1 MIFVNRLIYTAF
13 QINKLIAVE
22 GLIMDDKK
30 LFAAWLENA
39 TDDKDLT
46 EELKSIENNDQQIY
60 DRFYTALKFGTAG
73 LRGVI
78 GAGTNRMNIY
88 VVRQATQGLANYV
101 LNKYGKGA
109 VAISHD
115 SRIKA
120 DLFMNEAAR
129 VLAANG
135 IKVYITSELQPTPV
149 LSYLVRYFKC
159 QAGIMVTA
167 SHNPAKYNGYK
178 AYGEDGCQMTDAA
191 AAAVYDEIQKLDM
204 FKDVKLADFDEAI
217 ANGMIEYVDDS
228 VYDTYLEKVLEQQVN
243 PGICKGA
250 ELKVVYTPLNGCGNK
265 LVRKVLGKIGVEE
278 VEIVKEQELPDGNFT
293 TCPYPNPEIQEALQK
308 GLELCEKVQPDLLL
322 ATDPDA
328 DRVGIAVKD
337 YDGSYRL
344 ITGNEDGVMLTN
356 YILSCKKEAN
366 TLPEKPVVVKT
377 IVTTKLINKLCEK
390 YGCELKNVLT
400 GFKYIGEVILGLEQK
415 GEENRYLFGF
425 EESYGYLSGTYVRDK
440 DAVVASML
448 VAEMAAYYKK
458 QGKSL
463 AEVIDGLYEEF
474 GYYLNKTFA
483 FEFEGAAG
491 MQKMADMM
499 TAVRENLPAE
509 IDGYKVVKV
518 SDYLLKKEKDLVTGE
533 ETDITLP
540 TSNVIT
546 LNLENDNAVIIRPS
560 GTEPKIKL
568 YVTAVGKTKDDALNV
583 CDGLVKSA
591 EEILGL

>member
-1 MIFVNRLIYTAF
+1 M
-13 QINKLIAVE
+13 E
-22 GLIMDDKK
+22 IMS
-30 LFAAWLENA
+30 LYNSWLENA
-39 TDDKDLT
+39 TEDKDLIT
-46 EELKSIENNDQQIY
+46 ELESIKGDENEIY
-60 DRFYTALKFGTAG
+60 ERFYTALKFGTAG

-101 LNKYGKGA
+101 LSKYGKGS

-135 IKVYITSELQPTPV
+135 IKTYITTELQPTPV

-178 AYGEDGCQMTDAA
+178 AYGEDGCQMTDNA

-204 FKDVKLADFDEAI
+204 FNDVKTMDFDEAI
-217 ANGMIEYVDDS
+217 EKGLIEYVDNS
-228 VYDTYLEKVLEQQVN
+228 VYETYLDEVMKQQVN
-243 PGICKGA
+243 PGICKGSG
-250 ELKVVYTPLNGCGNK
+250 LKVVYTPLNGAGNK
-265 LVRKVLGKIGVEE
+265 LVRKILNRIGVED
-278 VEIVKEQELPDGNFT
+278 VTVVPEQEMPDGNFT
-293 TCPYPNPEIQEALQK
+293 TCPYPNPEIREALAK
-308 GLELCEKVQPDLLL
+308 GLELCEKVKPDLLL
-322 ATDPDA
+322 ATDPDS

-337 YDGSYRL
+337 FDDSYRL
-344 ITGNEDGVMLTN
+344 ISGNEDGVMLTN
-356 YILSCKKEAN
+356 YILSCKKEQGV
-366 TLPEKPVVVKT
+366 LPENPVVVKT

-400 GFKYIGEVILGLEQK
+400 GFKYIGEVILNLEKK

-425 EESYGYLSGTYVRDK
+425 EESYGYLAGTYVRDK

-448 VAEMAAYYKK
+448 ICEMTAYYRK
-458 QGKSL
+458 QGISL
-463 AEVIDGLYEEF
+463 AQMIDDLYKEY
-474 GYYLNKTFA
+474 GYYLNQTFA

-491 MQKMADMM
+491 MQKMSDIMSS
-499 TAVRENLPAE
+499 VRANLPKA
-509 IDGYKVVKV
+509 IDEYKVVKV
-518 SDYLLKKEKDLVTGE
+518 SDYQLKKETDLITGE
-533 ETDITLP
+533 TTDITLP
-540 TSNVIT
+540 TSNVIA
-546 LNLENDNAVIIRPS
+546 LNLEGDNGVIIRPS

-568 YVTAVGKTKDDALNV
+568 YITAVGKDKDDALAI
-583 CDGLVKSA
+583 CSKLVSSAKS
-591 EEILGL
+591 ILGIE

>member
-1 MIFVNRLIYTAF
+1 
-13 QINKLIAVE
+13 
-22 GLIMDDKK
+22 MDIKQTYNE
-30 LFAAWLENA
+30 WLENA
-39 TDDKDLT
+39 VEDKDLKA
-46 EELKSIENNDQQIY
+46 ELESIKNNEDEIY

-73 LRGVI
+73 LRGII

-101 LNKYGKGA
+101 LKKYGNGS

-167 SHNPAKYNGYK
+167 SHNPAAYNGYK
-178 AYGEDGCQMTDAA
+178 AYGEDGCQMTDVAA
-191 AAAVYDEIQKLDM
+191 NTVYDEISKLDM
-204 FKDVKLADFDEAI
+204 FKDVKIADFDEAVK
-217 ANGMIEYVDDS
+217 NGMIEYVDES
-228 VYDTYLEKVLEQQVN
+228 VYDTYLEKVMEQQVN
-243 PGICKGA
+243 PGVCNGA
-250 ELKVVYTPLNGCGNK
+250 DLKVVYTPLNGTGNK
-265 LVRKVLGKIGVEE
+265 LVRKVLGKIGVND
-278 VEIVKEQELPDGNFT
+278 VVVVPEQELPDGNFT
-293 TCPYPNPEIQEALQK
+293 TCPYPNPEIKEALAK
-308 GLELCEKVQPDLLL
+308 GLELCEKEQPDLLL

-344 ITGNEDGVMLTN
+344 ISGNEDGVMLTN
-356 YILSCKKEAN
+356 YILSCKKASGK
-366 TLPEKPVVVKT
+366 LPEKPVVVKT

-400 GFKYIGEVILGLEQK
+400 GFKYIGEVILNLEK
-415 GEENRYLFGF
+415 KHEENRYLFGF

-448 VAEMAAYYKK
+448 VCEMAAYYKK

-474 GYYLNKTFA
+474 GYYLNQTYS
-483 FEFEGAAG
+483 FEFDGASG
-491 MQKMADMM
+491 MQKMADIM
-499 TAVRENLPAE
+499 TAVRDNTPKS
-509 IDGYKVVKV
+509 IVGYDVVKV
-518 SDYLLKKEKDLVTGE
+518 SDYFLRK
-533 ETDITLP
+533 ETDVATGSITDIDLP
-540 TSNVIT
+540 KSNVIA
-546 LNLENDNAVIIRPS
+546 LHLANDNAVIIRPS

-568 YVTAVGKTKDDALNV
+568 YITSVGKDKDNAAEI
-583 CDGLVKSA
+583 CEKLVVASK
-591 EEILGL
+591 EILGVE

>member
-1 MIFVNRLIYTAF
+1 
-13 QINKLIAVE
+13 
-22 GLIMDDKK
+22 MDIKQTYNE
-30 LFAAWLENA
+30 WLENA
-39 TDDKDLT
+39 VEDKDLKA
-46 EELKSIENNDQQIY
+46 ELESIKNNEDEIY

-73 LRGVI
+73 LRGII

-101 LNKYGKGA
+101 LKKYGNGS

-167 SHNPAKYNGYK
+167 SHNPAAYNGYK
-178 AYGEDGCQMTDAA
+178 AYGEDGCQMTDVAA
-191 AAAVYDEIQKLDM
+191 NTVYDEISKLDM
-204 FKDVKLADFDEAI
+204 FKDVKIADFDEAVKS
-217 ANGMIEYVDDS
+217 GMIEYVDES
-228 VYDTYLEKVLEQQVN
+228 VYDTYLEKVMEQQVN
-243 PGICKGA
+243 PGVCNGA
-250 ELKVVYTPLNGCGNK
+250 DLKVVYTPLNGTGNK
-265 LVRKVLGKIGVEE
+265 LVRKVLGKIGVND
-278 VEIVKEQELPDGNFT
+278 VVVVPEQELPDGNFT
-293 TCPYPNPEIQEALQK
+293 TCPYPNPEIKEALAK
-308 GLELCEKVQPDLLL
+308 GLELCEKEQPDLLL

-344 ITGNEDGVMLTN
+344 ISGNEDGVMLTN
-356 YILSCKKEAN
+356 YILSCKKASGK
-366 TLPEKPVVVKT
+366 LPEKPVVVKT

-400 GFKYIGEVILGLEQK
+400 GFKYIGEVILNLEK
-415 GEENRYLFGF
+415 KHEENRYLFGF

-448 VAEMAAYYKK
+448 VCEMAAYYKK

-474 GYYLNKTFA
+474 GYYLNKTYS
-483 FEFEGAAG
+483 FEFGGAAG
-491 MQKMADMM
+491 MHKMADIM
-499 TAVRENLPAE
+499 TAVRDNTPKSIA
-509 IDGYKVVKV
+509 GYDVVKV
-518 SDYLLKKEKDLVTGE
+518 SDYLLRK
-533 ETDITLP
+533 ETDVATGSVTDIDLP
-540 TSNVIT
+540 KSNVIALHLT
-546 LNLENDNAVIIRPS
+546 DDNAVIIRPS

-568 YVTAVGKTKDDALNV
+568 YITSVGKDKDNAAKI
-583 CDGLVKSA
+583 CEKLVVASK
-591 EEILGL
+591 EILGIE

>member
-1 MIFVNRLIYTAF
+1 
-13 QINKLIAVE
+13 
-22 GLIMDDKK
+22 MDIKQTYNE
-30 LFAAWLENA
+30 WLENA
-39 TDDKDLT
+39 VEDKDLT
-46 EELKSIENNDQQIY
+46 AELESIKNNEDEIY

-73 LRGVI
+73 LRGII

-101 LNKYGKGA
+101 LKKYGNGS

-167 SHNPAKYNGYK
+167 SHNPAAYNGYK
-178 AYGEDGCQMTDAA
+178 AYGEDGCQMTDVAA
-191 AAAVYDEIQKLDM
+191 NTVYDEISKLDM
-204 FKDVKLADFDEAI
+204 FKDVKIADFDEAVKS
-217 ANGMIEYVDDS
+217 GMIEYVDES
-228 VYDTYLEKVLEQQVN
+228 VYDTYLEKVMEQQVN
-243 PGICKGA
+243 PGVCKGA
-250 ELKVVYTPLNGCGNK
+250 DLKVVYTPLNGTGNK
-265 LVRKVLGKIGVEE
+265 LVRKVLGKIGVND
-278 VEIVKEQELPDGNFT
+278 VVVVPEQELPDGNFT
-293 TCPYPNPEIQEALQK
+293 TCPYPNPEIKEALAK
-308 GLELCEKVQPDLLL
+308 GLELCEKEQPDLLL

-344 ITGNEDGVMLTN
+344 ISGNEDGVMLTN
-356 YILSCKKEAN
+356 YILSCKKASGK
-366 TLPEKPVVVKT
+366 LPEKPVVVKT

-400 GFKYIGEVILGLEQK
+400 GFKYIGEVILNLEK
-415 GEENRYLFGF
+415 KHEENRYLFGF

-448 VAEMAAYYKK
+448 VCEMAAYYKK

-474 GYYLNKTFA
+474 GYYLNQTYS
-483 FEFEGAAG
+483 FEFGGAAG
-491 MQKMADMM
+491 MQKMSDIM
-499 TAVRENLPAE
+499 TSVRDNTPKSIA
-509 IDGYKVVKV
+509 GYDVVKV
-518 SDYLLKKEKDLVTGE
+518 SDYFLRK
-533 ETDITLP
+533 ETDIATGSVTDIDLP
-540 TSNVIT
+540 KSNVIA
-546 LNLENDNAVIIRPS
+546 LHLADDNAVIIRPS

-568 YVTAVGKTKDDALNV
+568 YITSVGKDKDNAAEI
-583 CDGLVKSA
+583 CEKLVVASK
-591 EEILGL
+591 EILGIK

>member
-1 MIFVNRLIYTAF
+1 MEITKLYESWCKNAVED
-13 QINKLIAVE
+13 QDLIAE
-22 GLIMDDKK
+22 
-30 LFAAWLENA
+30 LE
-39 TDDKDLT
+39 
-46 EELKSIENNDQQIY
+46 SIRGNEKEIY
-60 DRFYTALKFGTAG
+60 ERFYTALKFGTAG

-101 LNKYGKGA
+101 INKYGKGA

-120 DLFMNEAAR
+120 DLFMIEAAK

-135 IKVYITSELQPTPV
+135 IKTYITTELQPTPV

-178 AYGEDGCQMTDAA
+178 AYGEDGCQMTDNAA
-191 AAAVYDEIQKLDM
+191 QAVYDEITKLDI
-204 FKDVKLADFDEAI
+204 FNDVKTMDFDEAI
-217 ANGMIEYVDDS
+217 EKGLIEYVDDS
-228 VYDTYLEKVLEQQVN
+228 VYDTYLDCVLEQQVN
-243 PGICKGA
+243 PGICEDA
-250 ELKVVYTPLNGCGNK
+250 DISVVYTPLNGAGNK
-265 LVRKVLGKIGVEE
+265 LVRKVLGKIGVK
-278 VEIVKEQELPDGNFT
+278 EINVVKEQEMPDGNFT
-293 TCPYPNPEIQEALQK
+293 TCPYPNPEIKEALQK
-308 GLELCEKVQPDLLL
+308 GLELCEEKQPDLLL
-322 ATDPDA
+322 ATDPDS

-356 YILSCKKEAN
+356 YILSCKKAN
-366 TLPEKPVVVKT
+366 GTLPEKPVVVKT
-377 IVTTKLINKLCEK
+377 IVSTKLINKLCEK
-390 YGCELKNVLT
+390 YDCELKNVLT
-400 GFKYIGEVILGLEQK
+400 GFKYIGEVILNLEKK

-448 VAEMAAYYKK
+448 ICEMTAYYKK

-474 GYYLNKTFA
+474 GYYLNQTFA
-483 FEFEGAAG
+483 FEFEGAEG
-491 MQKMADMM
+491 MQKMADLMSS
-499 TAVRENLPAE
+499 TRENLPASV
-509 IDGYKVVKV
+509 GKYKVVKV
-518 SDYLLKKEKDLVTGE
+518 SDYQLKKETDLVTGE
-533 ETDITLP
+533 VEQLTLP
-540 TSNVIT
+540 TSNVIA
-546 LNLENDNAVIIRPS
+546 LHLEGDNGVIIRPS

-568 YVTAVGKTKDDALNV
+568 YITAVGTDKVNAIAV
-583 CDGLVKSA
+583 CD
-591 EEILGL
+591 EIVAASKQLLGL

>member
-1 MIFVNRLIYTAF
+1 
-13 QINKLIAVE
+13 
-22 GLIMDDKK
+22 MDIKQTYNE
-30 LFAAWLENA
+30 WLENA
-39 TDDKDLT
+39 VEDKDLT
-46 EELKSIENNDQQIY
+46 AELESIKNNEDEIY

-73 LRGVI
+73 LRGII

-101 LNKYGKGA
+101 LKKYGKGS

-167 SHNPAKYNGYK
+167 SHNPAAYNGYK
-178 AYGEDGCQMTDAA
+178 AYGEDGCQMTDVAA
-191 AAAVYDEIQKLDM
+191 NTVYDEISKLDM
-204 FKDVKLADFDEAI
+204 FKDVKIADFDEAVK
-217 ANGMIEYVDDS
+217 NGMIEYVDES
-228 VYDTYLEKVLEQQVN
+228 VYDTYLEKVMEQQVN
-243 PGICKGA
+243 PGVCKGA
-250 ELKVVYTPLNGCGNK
+250 DLKVVYTPLNGTGNK
-265 LVRKVLGKIGVEE
+265 LVRKVLGKIGVND
-278 VEIVKEQELPDGNFT
+278 VVVVPEQELPDGNFT
-293 TCPYPNPEIQEALQK
+293 TCPYPNPEIKEALAK
-308 GLELCEKVQPDLLL
+308 GLELCEKEQPDLLL

-344 ITGNEDGVMLTN
+344 ISGNEDGVMLTN
-356 YILSCKKEAN
+356 YILSCKKASGK
-366 TLPEKPVVVKT
+366 LPEKPVVVKT

-400 GFKYIGEVILGLEQK
+400 GFKYIGEVILNLEK
-415 GEENRYLFGF
+415 KHEENRYLFGF

-448 VAEMAAYYKK
+448 VCEMAAYYKK

-474 GYYLNKTFA
+474 GYYLNQTYS
-483 FEFEGAAG
+483 FEFGGAAG
-491 MQKMADMM
+491 MHKMADIM
-499 TAVRENLPAE
+499 TAVRDNTPKSIA
-509 IDGYKVVKV
+509 GYDVVKV
-518 SDYLLKKEKDLVTGE
+518 SDYLLRK
-533 ETDITLP
+533 ETDVATGSVTDIDLP
-540 TSNVIT
+540 KSNVIA
-546 LNLENDNAVIIRPS
+546 LHLADDNAVIIRPS

-568 YVTAVGKTKDDALNV
+568 YITSVGKDKDNAAKI
-583 CDGLVKSA
+583 CEKLVVASK
-591 EEILGL
+591 EILGIE

>member
-1 MIFVNRLIYTAF
+1 M
-13 QINKLIAVE
+13 E
-22 GLIMDDKK
+22 IMS
-30 LFAAWLENA
+30 LYNSWLENA
-39 TDDKDLT
+39 TEDKDLIT
-46 EELKSIENNDQQIY
+46 ELESIKGDENEIY
-60 DRFYTALKFGTAG
+60 ERFYTALKFGTAG

-101 LNKYGKGA
+101 LSKYGKGS

-135 IKVYITSELQPTPV
+135 IKTYITTELQPTPV

-178 AYGEDGCQMTDAA
+178 AYGEDGCQMTDNA

-204 FKDVKLADFDEAI
+204 FSDVKTMDFDEAI
-217 ANGMIEYVDDS
+217 EKGLIEYVDDS
-228 VYDTYLEKVLEQQVN
+228 VYETYLDEVMKQQVN
-243 PGICKGA
+243 PGICKGSG
-250 ELKVVYTPLNGCGNK
+250 LKVVYTPLNGAGNK
-265 LVRKVLGKIGVEE
+265 LVRKILNRIGVEE
-278 VEIVKEQELPDGNFT
+278 VTIVPEQEMPDGNFT
-293 TCPYPNPEIQEALQK
+293 TCPYPNPEIREALAK
-308 GLELCEKVQPDLLL
+308 GLELCEKVKPDLLL
-322 ATDPDA
+322 ATDPDS

-337 YDGSYRL
+337 FDGSYRL
-344 ITGNEDGVMLTN
+344 ISGNEDGVMLTN
-356 YILSCKKEAN
+356 YILSCKKEQGV
-366 TLPEKPVVVKT
+366 LPENPVVVKT

-400 GFKYIGEVILGLEQK
+400 GFKYIGEVILNLEKK

-425 EESYGYLSGTYVRDK
+425 EESYGYLAGTYVRDK

-448 VAEMAAYYKK
+448 ICEMTAYYRK
-458 QGKSL
+458 QGISL
-463 AEVIDGLYEEF
+463 AQMIDDLYKEY
-474 GYYLNKTFA
+474 GYYLNQTFA

-491 MQKMADMM
+491 MQKMSDIMSSVRAD
-499 TAVRENLPAE
+499 LPKA
-509 IDGYKVVKV
+509 IDEYKVVKV
-518 SDYLLKKEKDLVTGE
+518 SDYQLKKETDLITGDT
-533 ETDITLP
+533 TDITLP
-540 TSNVIT
+540 TSNVIA
-546 LNLENDNAVIIRPS
+546 LNLEGDNGVIIRPS

-568 YVTAVGKTKDDALNV
+568 YITAVGKDKDDALAI
-583 CDGLVKSA
+583 CSKLVSSAKS
-591 EEILGL
+591 ILGIE

>member
-1 MIFVNRLIYTAF
+1 MEIT
-13 QINKLIAVE
+13 KLYESWCKNAVE
-22 GLIMDDKK
+22 DQDLISE
-30 LFAAWLENA
+30 LE
-39 TDDKDLT
+39 
-46 EELKSIENNDQQIY
+46 SIRGNEKEIY
-60 DRFYTALKFGTAG
+60 ERFYTALKFGTAG

-101 LNKYGKGA
+101 INKYGKGA

-120 DLFMNEAAR
+120 DLFMIEAAK

-135 IKVYITSELQPTPV
+135 IKTYITTELQPTPV

-178 AYGEDGCQMTDAA
+178 AYGEDGCQMTDNAA
-191 AAAVYDEIQKLDM
+191 QAVYDEITKLDI
-204 FKDVKLADFDEAI
+204 FNDVKTMDFDEAI
-217 ANGMIEYVDDS
+217 EKGLIEYVDDS
-228 VYDTYLEKVLEQQVN
+228 VYDTYLDCVLEQQVN
-243 PGICKGA
+243 PGICEDA
-250 ELKVVYTPLNGCGNK
+250 DISVVYTPLNGAGNK
-265 LVRKVLGKIGVEE
+265 LVRKVLSKIGVK
-278 VEIVKEQELPDGNFT
+278 EINVVKEQEMPDGNFT
-293 TCPYPNPEIQEALQK
+293 TCPYPNPEIKEALQK
-308 GLELCEKVQPDLLL
+308 GLELCEEKQPDLLL
-322 ATDPDA
+322 ATDPDS

-356 YILSCKKEAN
+356 YILSCKKAN
-366 TLPEKPVVVKT
+366 GTLPEMPVVVKT
-377 IVTTKLINKLCEK
+377 IVSTKLINKLCEK
-390 YGCELKNVLT
+390 YDCELKNVLT
-400 GFKYIGEVILGLEQK
+400 GFKYIGEVILNLEKK

-448 VAEMAAYYKK
+448 ICEMTAYYKK

-474 GYYLNKTFA
+474 GYYLNQTFA
-483 FEFEGAAG
+483 FEFEGAEG
-491 MQKMADMM
+491 MQKMADLMSS
-499 TAVRENLPAE
+499 TRENLPASV
-509 IDGYKVVKV
+509 GKYKVVKV
-518 SDYLLKKEKDLVTGE
+518 SDYQLKKETDLVTGE
-533 ETDITLP
+533 VEQLTLP
-540 TSNVIT
+540 TSNVIA
-546 LNLENDNAVIIRPS
+546 LHLEGDNGVIIRPS

-568 YVTAVGKTKDDALNV
+568 YITAVGTDKVNAIAV
-583 CDGLVKSA
+583 CD
-591 EEILGL
+591 EIVAASKQLLGL

>member
-1 MIFVNRLIYTAF
+1 
-13 QINKLIAVE
+13 
-22 GLIMDDKK
+22 MDIKQTYNE
-30 LFAAWLENA
+30 WLENA
-39 TDDKDLT
+39 VEDKDLKA
-46 EELKSIENNDQQIY
+46 ELENIKNNEDEIY

-73 LRGVI
+73 LRGII

-101 LNKYGKGA
+101 LKKYGNGS

-167 SHNPAKYNGYK
+167 SHNPAAYNGYK
-178 AYGEDGCQMTDAA
+178 AYGEDGCQMTDVAA
-191 AAAVYDEIQKLDM
+191 NTVYDEISKLDM
-204 FKDVKLADFDEAI
+204 FKDVKIADFDEAVKS
-217 ANGMIEYVDDS
+217 GMIEYVDES
-228 VYDTYLEKVLEQQVN
+228 VYDTYLEKVMEQQVN
-243 PGICKGA
+243 PGVCNGA
-250 ELKVVYTPLNGCGNK
+250 DLKVVYTPLNGTGNK
-265 LVRKVLGKIGVEE
+265 LVRKVLGKIGVND
-278 VEIVKEQELPDGNFT
+278 VVVVPEQELPDGNFT
-293 TCPYPNPEIQEALQK
+293 TCPYPNPEIKEALAK
-308 GLELCEKVQPDLLL
+308 GLELCEKEQPDLLL

-344 ITGNEDGVMLTN
+344 ISGNEDGVMLTN
-356 YILSCKKEAN
+356 YILSCKKASGK
-366 TLPEKPVVVKT
+366 LPEKPVVVKT

-400 GFKYIGEVILGLEQK
+400 GFKYIGEVILNLEK
-415 GEENRYLFGF
+415 KHEENRYLFGF

-448 VAEMAAYYKK
+448 VCEMAAYYKK

-474 GYYLNKTFA
+474 GYYLNQTYS
-483 FEFEGAAG
+483 FEFGGAAG
-491 MQKMADMM
+491 MQKMADIM
-499 TAVRENLPAE
+499 TAVRDNTPKSIA
-509 IDGYKVVKV
+509 GYDVVKV
-518 SDYLLKKEKDLVTGE
+518 SDYLLRK
-533 ETDITLP
+533 ETDVATGSVTDIDLP
-540 TSNVIT
+540 KSNVIA
-546 LNLENDNAVIIRPS
+546 LHLADDNAVIIRPS

-568 YVTAVGKTKDDALNV
+568 YITSVGKDKDNAV
-583 CDGLVKSA
+583 EICEKLVVASK
-591 EEILGL
+591 EILGIE

>member
-1 MIFVNRLIYTAF
+1 
-13 QINKLIAVE
+13 
-22 GLIMDDKK
+22 MDIKQTYNE
-30 LFAAWLENA
+30 WLENA
-39 TDDKDLT
+39 VEDKDLKS
-46 EELKSIENNDQQIY
+46 ELESIKNNEDEIY

-73 LRGVI
+73 LRGII

-101 LNKYGKGA
+101 LKKYGNGS

-167 SHNPAKYNGYK
+167 SHNPAAYNGYK
-178 AYGEDGCQMTDAA
+178 AYGEDGCQMTDVAA
-191 AAAVYDEIQKLDM
+191 NTVYDEISKLDM
-204 FKDVKLADFDEAI
+204 FKDVKIADFDEAVKS
-217 ANGMIEYVDDS
+217 GMIEYVDES
-228 VYDTYLEKVLEQQVN
+228 VYDTYLEKVMEQQVN
-243 PGICKGA
+243 PGVCNGA
-250 ELKVVYTPLNGCGNK
+250 DLKVVYTPLNGTGNK
-265 LVRKVLGKIGVEE
+265 LVRKVLGKIGVND
-278 VEIVKEQELPDGNFT
+278 VVVVPEQELPDGNFT
-293 TCPYPNPEIQEALQK
+293 TCPYPNPEIKEALAK
-308 GLELCEKVQPDLLL
+308 GLELCEKEQPDLLL

-344 ITGNEDGVMLTN
+344 ISGNEDGVMLTN
-356 YILSCKKEAN
+356 YILSCKKASGK
-366 TLPEKPVVVKT
+366 LPEKPVVVKT

-400 GFKYIGEVILGLEQK
+400 GFKYIGEVILNLEK
-415 GEENRYLFGF
+415 KHEENRYLFGF

-448 VAEMAAYYKK
+448 VCEMAAYYKK

-474 GYYLNKTFA
+474 GYYLNQTYS
-483 FEFEGAAG
+483 FEFDGAAG
-491 MQKMADMM
+491 MQKMSDIM
-499 TAVRENLPAE
+499 TAVRDNTPKSIA
-509 IDGYKVVKV
+509 GYDVVKV
-518 SDYLLKKEKDLVTGE
+518 SDYFLRK
-533 ETDITLP
+533 ETDVATGSVTDIDLP
-540 TSNVIT
+540 KSNVIA
-546 LNLENDNAVIIRPS
+546 LHLADDNAVIIRPS

-568 YVTAVGKTKDDALNV
+568 YITSVGKDKDNAAEI
-583 CDGLVKSA
+583 CEKLVVASK
-591 EEILGL
+591 EILGVK

>member
-1 MIFVNRLIYTAF
+1 MYQEEYKRWMAADLEDADLMPELTKIEGNDDEIKERF
-13 QINKLIAVE
+13 AV
-22 GLIMDDKK
+22 
-30 LFAAWLENA
+30 
-39 TDDKDLT
+39 
-46 EELKSIENNDQQIY
+46 
-60 DRFYTALKFGTAG
+60 ALKFGTAG
-73 LRGVI
+73 LRGVL

-101 LNKYGKGA
+101 LKKYGNGS

-167 SHNPAKYNGYK
+167 SHNPAAYNGYK
-178 AYGEDGCQMTDAA
+178 AYGEDGCQMTDVAA
-191 AAAVYDEIQKLDM
+191 STVYDEISKLDM
-204 FKDVKLADFDEAI
+204 FKDVKIADFDEAVKS
-217 ANGMIEYVDDS
+217 GMIEYVDES
-228 VYDTYLEKVLEQQVN
+228 VYDTYLEKVMEQQVN
-243 PGICKGA
+243 PGVCNGA
-250 ELKVVYTPLNGCGNK
+250 DLKVVYTPLNGTGNK
-265 LVRKVLGKIGVEE
+265 LVRKVLGKIGVND
-278 VEIVKEQELPDGNFT
+278 VVVVPEQELPDGNFT
-293 TCPYPNPEIQEALQK
+293 TCPYPNPEIKEALAK
-308 GLELCEKVQPDLLL
+308 GLELCEKEQPDLLL

-344 ITGNEDGVMLTN
+344 ISGNEDGVMLTN
-356 YILSCKKEAN
+356 YILSCKKASGK
-366 TLPEKPVVVKT
+366 LPEKPVVVKT

-400 GFKYIGEVILGLEQK
+400 GFKYIGEVILNLEK
-415 GEENRYLFGF
+415 KHEENRYLFGF

-448 VAEMAAYYKK
+448 VCEMAAYYKK

-474 GYYLNKTFA
+474 GYYLNQTYS
-483 FEFEGAAG
+483 FEFGGAAG
-491 MQKMADMM
+491 MQKMADIM
-499 TAVRENLPAE
+499 TAVRDNTPKSIA
-509 IDGYKVVKV
+509 GYDVVKV
-518 SDYLLKKEKDLVTGE
+518 SDYLLRK
-533 ETDITLP
+533 ETDVATGSVTDIDLP
-540 TSNVIT
+540 KSNVIA
-546 LNLENDNAVIIRPS
+546 LHLADDNAVIIRPS

-568 YVTAVGKTKDDALNV
+568 YITSVGKDKDNAAEI
-583 CDGLVKSA
+583 CEKLVVASK
-591 EEILGL
+591 EILGIK

>member
-1 MIFVNRLIYTAF
+1 MDIKQIY
-13 QINKLIAVE
+13 N
-22 GLIMDDKK
+22 D
-30 LFAAWLENA
+30 WLNNA
-39 TDDKDLT
+39 TEDKDLIT
-46 EELKSIENNDQQIY
+46 ELESIKDNETEIHE
-60 DRFYTALKFGTAG
+60 RFYTALKFGTAG
-73 LRGVI
+73 LRGII

-101 LNKYGKGA
+101 LSKYGKGS

-120 DLFMNEAAR
+120 DLFMIEAAR

-159 QAGIMVTA
+159 RAGIMVTA
-167 SHNPAKYNGYK
+167 SHNPAAYNGYK
-178 AYGEDGCQMTDAA
+178 AYGEDGCQMTDDAA
-191 AAAVYDEIQKLDM
+191 NAVYDEITKLDY
-204 FKDVKLADFDEAI
+204 FNDVKIADFDEAVKSGI
-217 ANGMIEYVDDS
+217 IEYVDDS
-228 VYDTYLEKVLEQQVN
+228 IYDSYIEKVMEQQVN
-243 PGICKGA
+243 PGICENA
-250 ELKVVYTPLNGCGNK
+250 DLKVVYTPLNGTGNK
-265 LVRKVLGKIGVEE
+265 LVRKVLDKIGVKN
-278 VEIVKEQELPDGNFT
+278 VSIVKEQELPDGNFT
-293 TCPYPNPEIQEALQK
+293 TCPYPNPEIKEALQK
-308 GLELCEKVQPDLLL
+308 GLELCEKEQPDLLL

-344 ITGNEDGVMLTN
+344 ITGNENGVMLTN
-356 YILSCKKEAN
+356 YILSCKMESG

-377 IVTTKLINKLCEK
+377 IVTTKLINQLCDK

-400 GFKYIGEVILGLEQK
+400 GFKYIGEVILNLEK
-415 GEENRYLFGF
+415 NNEESRYLFGF

-448 VAEMAAYYKK
+448 VCEMAAYYKK

-474 GYYLNKTFA
+474 GYYLNKTYS
-483 FEFEGAAG
+483 FEFSGAAG

-499 TAVRENLPAE
+499 SDIRKNIPTEVA
-509 IDGYKVVKV
+509 GYKVEKV
-518 SDYLLKKEKDLVTGE
+518 CDYLLKTEKTLATGAENAIDL
-533 ETDITLP
+533 P
-540 TSNVIT
+540 QSNVIA
-546 LNLENDNAVIIRPS
+546 LNLSDNNAVIIRPS

-568 YVTAVGKTKDDALNV
+568 YITAVGKDKTDADNICEKLVASAKD
-583 CDGLVKSA
+583 
-591 EEILGL
+591 ILGL

>member
-1 MIFVNRLIYTAF
+1 
-13 QINKLIAVE
+13 
-22 GLIMDDKK
+22 MDIKK
-30 LFAAWLENA
+30 LYEDWCKNA
-39 TDDKDLT
+39 TDDKDLIS
-46 EELKSIENNDQQIY
+46 ELESIKNDENEIHE
-60 DRFYTALKFGTAG
+60 RFYTSLQFGTAG
-73 LRGVI
+73 LRGII

-101 LNKYGKGA
+101 LNKYGKGS

-120 DLFMNEAAR
+120 DLFMIEAAK

-135 IKVYITSELQPTPV
+135 IKVYITKELQPTPV

-167 SHNPAKYNGYK
+167 SHNPAAYNGYK

-191 AAAVYDEIQKLDM
+191 AAAVYNEICKLDI
-204 FKDVKLADFDEAI
+204 FNDVKIADFDEAVKS
-217 ANGMIEYVDDS
+217 GMIEYVDES

-243 PGICKGA
+243 PGICKDA
-250 ELKVVYTPLNGCGNK
+250 NLKVVYTPLNGAGNK
-265 LVRKVLGKIGVEE
+265 LVRSILEKIGVTD
-278 VEIVKEQELPDGNFT
+278 VKLVKEQELPDGNFT
-293 TCPYPNPEIQEALQK
+293 TCPYPNPEIKEALQK
-308 GLELCEKVQPDLLL
+308 GLDLCEKEQPDLLL

-356 YILSCKKEAN
+356 YILSCKKESGK
-366 TLPEKPVVVKT
+366 LPEKPVVVKT
-377 IVTTKLINKLCEK
+377 IVSTKLVNKLCEK
-390 YGCELKNVLT
+390 YNCELKNVLT
-400 GFKYIGEVILGLEQK
+400 GFKYIGEVILNLEK
-415 GEENRYLFGF
+415 NNEENRYLFGF

-448 VAEMAAYYKK
+448 VCEMAAYYKK

-474 GYYLNKTFA
+474 GYYLNKTYS

-491 MQKMADMM
+491 MQKMADIMSG
-499 TAVRENLPAE
+499 VRENMPKSVN
-509 IDGYKVVKV
+509 DYKVVKV
-518 SDYLLKKEKDLVTGE
+518 SDYLLRKETDLVTSE
-533 ETDITLP
+533 STNIELP
-540 TSNVIT
+540 KSNVIA
-546 LNLENDNAVIIRPS
+546 LNLEGDNAVIIRPS

-568 YVTAVGKTKDDALNV
+568 YITAVGKDKANAESI
-583 CDGLVKSA
+583 CEELVKSA
-591 EEILGL
+591 KEILGIE

>member
-1 MIFVNRLIYTAF
+1 
-13 QINKLIAVE
+13 
-22 GLIMDDKK
+22 MDIKQTYNE
-30 LFAAWLENA
+30 WLENA
-39 TDDKDLT
+39 VEDKDLT
-46 EELKSIENNDQQIY
+46 AELESIKNNEDEIY

-73 LRGVI
+73 LRGII

-101 LNKYGKGA
+101 LKKYGNGS

-167 SHNPAKYNGYK
+167 SHNPAAYNGYK
-178 AYGEDGCQMTDAA
+178 AYGEDGCQMTDVAA
-191 AAAVYDEIQKLDM
+191 NTVYDEISKLDM
-204 FKDVKLADFDEAI
+204 FKDVKITDFDEAVKS
-217 ANGMIEYVDDS
+217 GMIEYVDES
-228 VYDTYLEKVLEQQVN
+228 VYDTYLEKVMEQQVN
-243 PGICKGA
+243 PGVCKGA
-250 ELKVVYTPLNGCGNK
+250 DLKVVYTPLNGTGNK
-265 LVRKVLGKIGVEE
+265 LVRKVLGKIGVND
-278 VEIVKEQELPDGNFT
+278 VVVVPEQELPDGNFT
-293 TCPYPNPEIQEALQK
+293 TCPYPNPEIKEALAK
-308 GLELCEKVQPDLLL
+308 GLELCEKEQPDLLL

-344 ITGNEDGVMLTN
+344 ISGNEDGVMLTN
-356 YILSCKKEAN
+356 YILSCKKASGK
-366 TLPEKPVVVKT
+366 LSEKPVVVKT

-400 GFKYIGEVILGLEQK
+400 GFKYIGEVILNLEK
-415 GEENRYLFGF
+415 KHEENRYLFGF

-448 VAEMAAYYKK
+448 VCEMAAYYKK

-474 GYYLNKTFA
+474 GYYLNQTYS
-483 FEFEGAAG
+483 FEFDGAAG
-491 MQKMADMM
+491 MQKMSDIM
-499 TAVRENLPAE
+499 TAVRDNTPKSIA
-509 IDGYKVVKV
+509 GYDVVKV
-518 SDYLLKKEKDLVTGE
+518 SDYLLRK
-533 ETDITLP
+533 ETDVATGSVTDIDLP
-540 TSNVIT
+540 KSNVIA
-546 LNLENDNAVIIRPS
+546 LHLADDNAVIIRPS

-568 YVTAVGKTKDDALNV
+568 YITSVGKDKDNAAEI
-583 CDGLVKSA
+583 CEKLVVASK
-591 EEILGL
+591 EILGVE

>member
-1 MIFVNRLIYTAF
+1 
-13 QINKLIAVE
+13 
-22 GLIMDDKK
+22 MDIKQTYNE
-30 LFAAWLENA
+30 WLENA
-39 TDDKDLT
+39 VEDKDLT
-46 EELKSIENNDQQIY
+46 AELESIKNNEDEIY

-73 LRGVI
+73 LRGII

-101 LNKYGKGA
+101 LKKYGNGS

-167 SHNPAKYNGYK
+167 SHNPAAYNGYK
-178 AYGEDGCQMTDAA
+178 AYGEDGCQMTDVAA
-191 AAAVYDEIQKLDM
+191 NTVYDEISKLDM
-204 FKDVKLADFDEAI
+204 FKDVKIADFDEAVK
-217 ANGMIEYVDDS
+217 NGMIEYVDES
-228 VYDTYLEKVLEQQVN
+228 VYDTYLEKVMEQQVN
-243 PGICKGA
+243 PGVCKGA
-250 ELKVVYTPLNGCGNK
+250 DLKVVYTPLNGTGNK
-265 LVRKVLGKIGVEE
+265 LVRKVLGKIGVND
-278 VEIVKEQELPDGNFT
+278 VVVVPEQELPDGNFT
-293 TCPYPNPEIQEALQK
+293 TCPYPNPEIKEALAK
-308 GLELCEKVQPDLLL
+308 GLELCEKEQPDLLL

-344 ITGNEDGVMLTN
+344 ISGNEDGVMLTN
-356 YILSCKKEAN
+356 YILSCKKASGK
-366 TLPEKPVVVKT
+366 LPEKPVVVKT

-400 GFKYIGEVILGLEQK
+400 GFKYIGEVILNLEK
-415 GEENRYLFGF
+415 KHEENRYLFGF

-448 VAEMAAYYKK
+448 VCEMAAYYKK

-474 GYYLNKTFA
+474 GYYLNQTYS
-483 FEFEGAAG
+483 FEFDGAAG
-491 MQKMADMM
+491 MQKMSDIM
-499 TAVRENLPAE
+499 TAVRDNTPKSIA
-509 IDGYKVVKV
+509 GYDVVKV
-518 SDYLLKKEKDLVTGE
+518 SDYLLRK
-533 ETDITLP
+533 ETDVATGSVTDIDLP
-540 TSNVIT
+540 KSNVIA
-546 LNLENDNAVIIRPS
+546 LHLADDNAVIIRPS

-568 YVTAVGKTKDDALNV
+568 YITSVGKDKDNAAEI
-583 CDGLVKSA
+583 CEKLVVASK
-591 EEILGL
+591 EILGVE

>member
-1 MIFVNRLIYTAF
+1 
-13 QINKLIAVE
+13 
-22 GLIMDDKK
+22 MDIKQTYNE
-30 LFAAWLENA
+30 WLENA
-39 TDDKDLT
+39 VEDKDLKA
-46 EELKSIENNDQQIY
+46 ELESIKNNEDEIY

-73 LRGVI
+73 LRGII

-101 LNKYGKGA
+101 LKKYGNGS

-167 SHNPAKYNGYK
+167 SHNPAAYNGYK
-178 AYGEDGCQMTDAA
+178 AYGEDGCQMTDVAA
-191 AAAVYDEIQKLDM
+191 NTVYDEISKLDM
-204 FKDVKLADFDEAI
+204 FKDVKIADFDEAVKS
-217 ANGMIEYVDDS
+217 GMIEYVDES

-243 PGICKGA
+243 PGVCKGA
-250 ELKVVYTPLNGCGNK
+250 DLKVVYTPLNGTGNK
-265 LVRKVLGKIGVEE
+265 LVRKVLGKIGVND
-278 VEIVKEQELPDGNFT
+278 VVVVPEQELPDGNFT
-293 TCPYPNPEIQEALQK
+293 TCPYPNPEIKEALAK
-308 GLELCEKVQPDLLL
+308 GLELCEKEQPDLLL

-344 ITGNEDGVMLTN
+344 ISGNEDGVMLTN
-356 YILSCKKEAN
+356 YILSCKKASGK
-366 TLPEKPVVVKT
+366 LPEKPVVVKT

-400 GFKYIGEVILGLEQK
+400 GFKYIGEVILNLEK
-415 GEENRYLFGF
+415 KHEENRYLFGF

-448 VAEMAAYYKK
+448 VCEMAAYYKK

-474 GYYLNKTFA
+474 GYYLNQTYS
-483 FEFEGAAG
+483 FEFDGAAG
-491 MQKMADMM
+491 MQKMSDIM
-499 TAVRENLPAE
+499 TAVRDNTPKSIA
-509 IDGYKVVKV
+509 GYDVVKV
-518 SDYLLKKEKDLVTGE
+518 SDYLLRK
-533 ETDITLP
+533 ETDVATGSVTDIDLP
-540 TSNVIT
+540 KSNVIA
-546 LNLENDNAVIIRPS
+546 LHLADDNAVIIRPS

-568 YVTAVGKTKDDALNV
+568 YITSVGKDKDNAAKI
-583 CDGLVKSA
+583 CEKLVVASK
-591 EEILGL
+591 EILGVE